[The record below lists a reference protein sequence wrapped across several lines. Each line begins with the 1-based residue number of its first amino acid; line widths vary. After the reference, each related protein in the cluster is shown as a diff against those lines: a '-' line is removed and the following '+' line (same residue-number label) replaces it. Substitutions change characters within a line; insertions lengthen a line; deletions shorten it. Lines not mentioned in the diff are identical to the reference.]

1 MLRGVY
7 AVDVMKDRRRAVSSL
22 AALLPPPL
30 LCLSLPSKCA
40 EGAVDAEAVCGLTT
54 LTTLLGAG

>member
-22 AALLPPPL
+22 AALPPPPPL
-30 LCLSLPSKCA
+30 PLA
-40 EGAVDAEAVCGLTT
+40 AIEVCG
-54 LTTLLGAG
+54 GSGGR